1 MLILDHSLISF
12 QMVNPVAPSRPLKQ
26 PMWLLSRHVDLKAAK
41 EGSWHVCVSKVG
53 MREEE
58 AAVIE
63 LTKFFVSCL
72 GLSGLQKRVKKCQVL
87 GLALSHAEAAFQ
99 CGSGASAQGDFFFLA
114 LLFLSTPLV
123 LGC

>member
-1 MLILDHSLISF
+1 
-12 QMVNPVAPSRPLKQ
+12 
-26 PMWLLSRHVDLKAAK
+26 
-41 EGSWHVCVSKVG
+41 

-87 GLALSHAEAAFQ
+87 GLALSHVEAAFQ
-99 CGSGASAQGDFFFLA
+99 GGSGASAQGAFSVFFYSLLQLSFWVAEAFLLDCIFTRIHLTRWA
-114 LLFLSTPLV
+114 LMAGPPSHPLFPEKPCCS
-123 LGC
+123 